1 MINKYSKELYNLIIK
16 SRMEFPDKEP
26 NSENYE
32 KIIELFF
39 KQEAIKKLSRID
51 HVKILSNVLNYKF
64 LFTEEL

>member
-16 SRMEFPDKEP
+16 SRLDSDDKY

-64 LFTEEL
+64 SFTEEL